1 MSTVVIAIDGPSG
14 SGKSS
19 TARAVAQRARW
30 AYLDT
35 GALYRA
41 ITWLA
46 LDIGSNSASESKSA
60 KEIVELAR
68 TRGITFNSDPIEP
81 RIFVGERDLTSDI
94 RSLRVT
100 DQVSQYAAMPEIRE
114 YLLTLQHEII
124 DQAPHGIVVEGRDI
138 GTVVAPDAALKIF
151 LYADLHERA
160 RRRERELAAVL
171 DDEEDSAT
179 TDQVADSLTAR
190 DETDSRR
197 PISPLRMAD
206 DALEIDSTLLDLEE
220 VVEVIWDWAKSRNL
234 LGLPKVAI
242 IGRPNV
248 GKSTLVN
255 RIIGRR
261 EAIVEDVPGV
271 TRDRVKYEAQWN
283 GRTFLL
289 IDTGGWE
296 VKPEGISM
304 KITAGSEAAIAESD
318 LVLFVVDAQVGA
330 LDEDES
336 LLTILRRSGKNVILV
351 ANKVDSPTEETMAH
365 GLWNLGLGEP
375 HFVSAL
381 HGRGSGDLLD
391 LVVRELP
398 EVGTEPADDGYRRVA
413 LVGRPN
419 VGKSSL
425 LNTLA
430 GESRVLVDDAAGT
443 TRDPVDELIEFG
455 GNTWRFIDTAGIRR
469 KAKFD
474 SGTDYYASL
483 RTEAAL
489 ERAEVAVVVLDAS
502 VPLTEQDLRIV
513 TMAEESGRALVLV
526 MNKWDI
532 VDTERQEQLNKE
544 LERNLERYPWVQRV
558 NVSALTGWH
567 RDRLAPALRT
577 ALNSWEKRVPT
588 SKLNSFLGSLIAA
601 TPPPVRGGKQPKI
614 RFATQAGI
622 CPPKFVVFSSEWVEP
637 SYRRFIE
644 RKLREEFGFDGSPV
658 EVAIKVRE
666 REERKEKRKPTY

>member
-19 TARAVAQRARW
+19 TARAIAQRANW
-30 AYLDT
+30 KYLDT

-46 LDIGSNSASESKSA
+46 LRENITDPVMIISALTNNPIS
-60 KEIVELAR
+60 
-68 TRGITFNSDPIEP
+68 FNSDPIEP
-81 RIFVGERDLTSDI
+81 RIFVGDTDVTSDI
-94 RSLRVT
+94 RSARVT
-100 DQVSQYAAMPEIRE
+100 DQVSIYSAIPELRV
-114 YLLTLQHEII
+114 YLLEIQHQII
-124 DQAPHGIVVEGRDI
+124 SAAPHGIVVEGRDI
-138 GTVVAPDAALKIF
+138 GTVVVPDAPLKIF
-151 LYADLHERA
+151 LYADLEQRA
-160 RRRERELAAVL
+160 LRREREIQ
-171 DDEEDSAT
+171 EDISSS
-179 TDQVADSLTAR
+179 DVAQALVNR
-190 DETDSRR
+190 DEIDSTRK
-197 PISPLRMAD
+197 ISPLRMAE
-206 DALEIDSTLLDLEE
+206 DALEIDSTALDLPE
-220 VVEVIWDWAKSRNL
+220 VVEVIWQWAKSRKL
-234 LGLPKVAI
+234 LGLPKVAV

-271 TRDRVKYEAQWN
+271 TRDRVKYEAEWN

-296 VKPEGISM
+296 VKPEGISE
-304 KITAGSEAAIAESD
+304 KITAGAELAIAESD

-336 LLTILRRSGKNVILV
+336 LLTLLRKSHKKVILV
-351 ANKVDSPTEETMAH
+351 ANKVDGTGEENNAH
-365 GLWNLGLGEP
+365 ALWNLGLGEP
-375 HFVSAL
+375 RFLSAL

-391 LVVRELP
+391 LVVKELP
-398 EVGTEPADDGYRRVA
+398 EVGSEPIDDGYRRIA
-413 LVGRPN
+413 LLGRPN

-425 LNTLA
+425 LNALA
-430 GESRVLVDDAAGT
+430 GEARVLVDEVAGT
-443 TRDPVDELIEFG
+443 TRDPVDELVEFG
-455 GNTWRFIDTAGIRR
+455 GTTWRFIDTAGIRK

-489 ERAEVAVVVLDAS
+489 ERAEVAVIILDAS
-502 VPLTEQDLRIV
+502 VPLTEQDLRII
-513 TMAEESGRALVLV
+513 TMAEESGRAMVLV
-526 MNKWDI
+526 MNKWDLM
-532 VDTERQEQLNKE
+532 DEERQMQFEKE
-544 LERNLERYPWVQRV
+544 LERNLERYPWAQRV
-558 NVSALTGWH
+558 NLSAKTGWH

-577 ALNSWEKRVPT
+577 AIASWEYRVPT
-588 SKLNSFLGSLIAA
+588 SKLNSFLGALVSA

-614 RFATQAGI
+614 RFATQASI
-622 CPPKFVVFSSEWVEP
+622 SPPKFVVFASEWVEP

-644 RKLREEFGFDGSPV
+644 RRLREEFGFQGSPV

-666 REERKEKRKPTY
+666 KAERSRKE

>member
-19 TARAVAQRARW
+19 TARAIAQRANW
-30 AYLDT
+30 KYLDT

-46 LDIGSNSASESKSA
+46 LRENITDPVMIISALTNNPIS
-60 KEIVELAR
+60 
-68 TRGITFNSDPIEP
+68 FNSDPIEP
-81 RIFVGERDLTSDI
+81 RIFVGDTDVTSDI
-94 RSLRVT
+94 RSARVT
-100 DQVSQYAAMPEIRE
+100 DQVSIYSAIPELRV
-114 YLLTLQHEII
+114 YLLEIQHQII
-124 DQAPHGIVVEGRDI
+124 SAAPHGIVVEGRDI
-138 GTVVAPDAALKIF
+138 GTVVVPDAPLKIF
-151 LYADLHERA
+151 LYADLEQRA
-160 RRRERELAAVL
+160 LRRERESQ
-171 DDEEDSAT
+171 EDISSS
-179 TDQVADSLTAR
+179 DVAQSLVNRDAIDSTR
-190 DETDSRR
+190 K
-197 PISPLRMAD
+197 ISPLRMAE
-206 DALEIDSTLLDLEE
+206 DALEIDSTALDLPE
-220 VVEVIWDWAKSRNL
+220 VVEVIWQWAKGRKL
-234 LGLPKVAI
+234 LGLPKVAV

-271 TRDRVKYEAQWN
+271 TRDRVKYEAEWN

-296 VKPEGISM
+296 VKPEGISE
-304 KITAGSEAAIAESD
+304 KITAGAELAIAESD

-336 LLTILRRSGKNVILV
+336 LLTLLRKSHKKVILV
-351 ANKVDSPTEETMAH
+351 ANKVDGTGEENNAH
-365 GLWNLGLGEP
+365 ALWNLGLGEP
-375 HFVSAL
+375 RFLSAL

-391 LVVRELP
+391 LVVKELP
-398 EVGTEPADDGYRRVA
+398 EVGSEPIDDGYRRIA
-413 LVGRPN
+413 LLGRPN

-425 LNTLA
+425 LNALA
-430 GESRVLVDDAAGT
+430 GEARVLVDDVAGT
-443 TRDPVDELIEFG
+443 TRDPVDELVEFG
-455 GNTWRFIDTAGIRR
+455 GTTWRFIDTAGIRK

-489 ERAEVAVVVLDAS
+489 ERAEVAVIILDAS
-502 VPLTEQDLRIV
+502 VPLTEQDLRII
-513 TMAEESGRALVLV
+513 TMAEESGRAMVLV
-526 MNKWDI
+526 MNKWDLM
-532 VDTERQEQLNKE
+532 DEERQMQFEKE
-544 LERNLERYPWVQRV
+544 LERNLERYPWAQRV
-558 NVSALTGWH
+558 NLSAKTGWH

-577 ALNSWEKRVPT
+577 AIASWEYRVPT
-588 SKLNSFLGSLIAA
+588 SKLNSFLGALVSA

-614 RFATQAGI
+614 RFATQASI
-622 CPPKFVVFSSEWVEP
+622 CPPKFVVFASEWVEP

-644 RKLREEFGFDGSPV
+644 RRLREEFGFQGSPV

-666 REERKEKRKPTY
+666 KAERSRKE

>member
-1 MSTVVIAIDGPSG
+1 MSTVVVAIDGPSG
-14 SGKSS
+14 SGKST
-19 TARAVAQRARW
+19 TARAIAQRARW
-30 AYLDT
+30 QYLDT

-41 ITWLA
+41 LTWLA
-46 LDIGSNSASESKSA
+46 LTENIESTDKLVDRA
-60 KEIVELAR
+60 REL
-68 TRGITFNSDPIEP
+68 GISFNGDPIEP
-81 RIFVGERDLTSDI
+81 RISVGDVDVTADI
-94 RSLRVT
+94 RSARVT
-100 DQVSQYAAMPEIRE
+100 DQVSIYSAQPEVRE
-114 YLLTLQHEII
+114 FLLDLQHELINV
-124 DQAPHGIVVEGRDI
+124 APTGIVVEGRDI

-151 LYADLHERA
+151 LYADLHARA
-160 RRRERELAAVL
+160 LRRERELAGEEEL
-171 DDEEDSAT
+171 STDEVAT
-179 TDQVADSLTAR
+179 SLTNR
-190 DETDSRR
+190 DEIDSTRK
-197 PISPLRMAD
+197 ISPLRMAD
-206 DALEIDSTLLDLEE
+206 DALEIDSTNLDLAE
-220 VVEVIWDWAKSRNL
+220 VVDVIWDWAKSRNL

-271 TRDRVKYEAQWN
+271 TRDRVKYEAEWN
-283 GRTFLL
+283 GRDFLL

-304 KITAGSEAAIAESD
+304 KITAGSEIAINEAD

-336 LLTILRRSGKNVILV
+336 LLTLLRRSGKKVILV
-351 ANKVDSPTEETMAH
+351 ANKVDSPTEENMAH

-391 LVVRELP
+391 LVVKELP
-398 EVGTEPADDGYRRVA
+398 EVGSEPADDGYRRVA
-413 LVGRPN
+413 IVGRPN

-430 GESRVLVDDAAGT
+430 GEARVLVDDAAGT

-483 RTEAAL
+483 RTESAL
-489 ERAEVAVVVLDAS
+489 DRAEVAVVVLDAS

-544 LERNLERYPWVQRV
+544 LERNLERYPWAQRV

-577 ALNSWEKRVPT
+577 ALNSWEKRIPT
-588 SKLNSFLGSLIAA
+588 SKLNSFLGALIAA

-614 RFATQAGI
+614 RFATQAGT

-666 REERKEKRKPTY
+666 REERKERRKPTY

>member
-1 MSTVVIAIDGPSG
+1 MSTVVVAIDGPSG
-14 SGKSS
+14 SGKST
-19 TARAVAQRARW
+19 TARAIAQRARW
-30 AYLDT
+30 QYLDT

-41 ITWLA
+41 LTWLA
-46 LDIGSNSASESKSA
+46 LTENIESTEKLVDRA
-60 KEIVELAR
+60 REL
-68 TRGITFNSDPIEP
+68 GISFNGDPIEP
-81 RIFVGERDLTSDI
+81 RISVGDVDVTADI
-94 RSLRVT
+94 RSARVT
-100 DQVSQYAAMPEIRE
+100 DQVSIYSAQPEVRE
-114 YLLTLQHEII
+114 FLLDLQHELINV
-124 DQAPHGIVVEGRDI
+124 APTGIVVEGRDI

-151 LYADLHERA
+151 LYADLHARA
-160 RRRERELAAVL
+160 LRRERELAGEEEL
-171 DDEEDSAT
+171 STDEVAT
-179 TDQVADSLTAR
+179 SLTNR
-190 DETDSRR
+190 DEIDSTRK
-197 PISPLRMAD
+197 ISPLRMAD
-206 DALEIDSTLLDLEE
+206 DALEIDSTNLDLAE
-220 VVEVIWDWAKSRNL
+220 VVDVIWDWAKSRNL

-271 TRDRVKYEAQWN
+271 TRDRVKYEAEWN
-283 GRTFLL
+283 GRDFLL

-304 KITAGSEAAIAESD
+304 KITAGSEIAINEAD

-336 LLTILRRSGKNVILV
+336 LLTLLRRSGKKVILV
-351 ANKVDSPTEETMAH
+351 ANKVDSPTEENMAH

-391 LVVRELP
+391 LVVKELP
-398 EVGTEPADDGYRRVA
+398 EVGSEPADDGYRRVA
-413 LVGRPN
+413 IVGRPN

-425 LNTLA
+425 LNTLE
-430 GESRVLVDDAAGT
+430 GEARVLVDDAAGT

-483 RTEAAL
+483 RTESAL
-489 ERAEVAVVVLDAS
+489 DRAEVSVVVLDAS

-544 LERNLERYPWVQRV
+544 LERNLERYPWAQRV

-577 ALNSWEKRVPT
+577 ALNSWEKRIPT
-588 SKLNSFLGSLIAA
+588 SKLNSFLGALIAA

-614 RFATQAGI
+614 RFATQAGT

-666 REERKEKRKPTY
+666 REERKERRKPTY